1 MKRIFMVTDME
12 GVAGVVSFTEQSYP
26 DGKYYESARQPATAE
41 VNAAVD
47 GLQDAGV
54 EDILVWDGHGP
65 GAINFPEL
73 HAAAKLLSGRPLA
86 PWSRLAEVIAR
97 YEACVIIGQ
106 HAMAGV
112 LTGNQNH
119 TQSSRSIDY
128 YKLNG
133 RPIGEIAQCALF
145 CGALGLPF
153 IFLSGDAAA
162 CREAEELVPGIGT
175 VAVKEGLGRG
185 SAISLS
191 APEARRRIR
200 EGIQRAVERQRS
212 NPLPPLTWPAPYVLE
227 KRFFHTDAADAAAAQ
242 PGAERVDSQTV
253 RLYGDNILDLI
264 YR

>member
-12 GVAGVVSFTEQSYP
+12 GVAGVVSFTEHSYP
-26 DGKYYESARQPATAE
+26 DGRYYTVARQLATAE
-41 VNAAVD
+41 VNAAVA
-47 GLQDAGV
+47 GLHDAGV
-54 EDILVWDGHGP
+54 EEVLVWDGHGA
-65 GAINFPEL
+65 GAIDFPDL
-73 HAAAKLLSGRPLA
+73 HPPARLLSGRPLA
-86 PWSRLAEVIAR
+86 PWSRLAEVIGR
-97 YEACVIIGQ
+97 YEACVMIGQ
-106 HAMAGV
+106 HAMAGA

-145 CGALGLPF
+145 CGALGLPM
-153 IFLSGDAAA
+153 IFLSGDLAA
-162 CREAEELVPGIGT
+162 CREAEDLIPGIGV

-191 APEARRRIR
+191 APEARQRIR
-200 EGIQRAVERQRS
+200 EGIRLAVERQRS
-212 NPLPPLTWPAPYVLE
+212 HPLPPLVWPGPYVLE
-227 KRFFHTDAADAAAAQ
+227 KRFFQTDVADAEAQQ

-253 RLYGDNILDLI
+253 RLHGADILDLI